1 MNPTDSEV
9 TLDQYLNDR
18 TLVSYFLVAST
29 VLLVYDWMLMFPAE
43 LEVVWSAKLRP
54 LNVIYIIQRYL
65 PFVDTIG
72 VLYVVVFAKP
82 IDPDTCR
89 TLYDLS
95 GWMYIIGIALTEVIL
110 TMRTW
115 ALWGQNIKLTIGL
128 PIFFLCCWVPNFYIM
143 QRFLDTQTYM
153 PSPFPNQVGCVILG
167 GQPVLFLCW
176 IILMIYEAGILILML
191 FPGLTYFRRNSDRWS
206 ALTNVVYRDGITY
219 YIYLFVLSIVNVVVI
234 LSLSHDLE
242 NLFSPPQRVIQT
254 LLTSRAILHMR
265 SQSRK
270 QSQLSSTAIASRSL
284 EIHVTQ
290 EQLISGMQDEE
301 LEELE
306 LLPLRRTDKVQV

>member
-1 MNPTDSEV
+1 MLRKPFISFIEILPHT
-9 TLDQYLNDR
+9 
-18 TLVSYFLVAST
+18 VAST

-89 TLYDLS
+89 TLYDMS

-153 PSPFPNQVGCVILG
+153 ASPFPNQVGCVILG

-176 IILMIYEAGILILML
+176 IILMIYEA
-191 FPGLTYFRRNSDRWS
+191 
-206 ALTNVVYRDGITY
+206 GITY

-306 LLPLRRTDKVQV
+306 LLPLRGQTKYNTSEYDCISNSPKGESDDEKIESRTTRQIVQTIEERL